1 MLRTLAVLLAVLAVG
16 PLACDDGHPGDDA
29 GDDVDATTSG
39 GTTGD
44 EESTGEAIEP
54 TPIPFQPPLRKE
66 CTAAGKSTRIRD
78 CDP

>member
-1 MLRTLAVLLAVLAVG
+1 MLRTIVALLAALAVG
-16 PLACDDGHPGDDA
+16 PLACDDGYPGDDA
-29 GDDVDATTSG
+29 DDTTSE

-66 CTAAGKSTRIRD
+66 CTRGDKSTRVRD